1 MYTNVSKVIDTANI
15 YLHLFLKSG
24 HQKIKAQ
31 NEVILKMLA
40 KQQGLTLSEVSK
52 DVESIY
58 AQKVLDNSPILD
70 EIINKALGES

>member
-1 MYTNVSKVIDTANI
+1 MIDKKDIGAIIGLISK
-15 YLHLFLKSG
+15 LWQG